1 MFTSKKELTEVMGVD
16 PAIAAFFV
24 DRKVPAGN
32 LYWKGRLLYVAR
44 GTGFLFI
51 PLYIDLQR
59 RAGVDST
66 LLLSE
71 PYVQLMEAILHQAA
85 LYEREEV
92 SFASHLEAIR
102 EQLEGKVVHPD
113 LYDLLGV
120 YFQQQPLGEL
130 DYLGTGNAALNRG
143 DALLYQLTTL
153 HYPQAVIRNI
163 IRYWYLLVPSFLLMD
178 DIMDLQEDQEKNEE
192 NALSHYGY
200 DAKGVQAA
208 IALLDQNFT
217 GLSAV
222 NPVLGGFFRSML
234 EKKKQTPYFQY
245 LLNS

>member
-1 MFTSKKELTEVMGVD
+1 MFTSKKELNEVMGVD

-24 DRKVPAGN
+24 DRKVPADN

-44 GTGFLFI
+44 GTGYLFI

-59 RAGVDST
+59 RAGVDTSI
-66 LLLSE
+66 LLSE

-85 LYEREEV
+85 LYEREMV
-92 SFASHLEAIR
+92 DFDSHLVAIR
-102 EQLEGKVVHPD
+102 QLVAGKIAQPA
-113 LYDLLGV
+113 LFDLLGV
-120 YFQQQPLGEL
+120 YFQQKPLLEL
-130 DYLGTGNAALNRG
+130 DYLGTGNTALNRG

-153 HYPQAVIRNI
+153 EASQPVILDI

-208 IALLDQNFT
+208 IALLDQNFAA
-217 GLSAV
+217 LSAV
-222 NPVLGGFFRSML
+222 NPALGEYFRSML